1 MKIPRIANA
10 IGHIDDDLVSGAV
23 GSKKKKKNNWAKW
36 GSLAACL
43 SVLVITGAAI
53 LPSLLDGDVVNS
65 DGTDKRYRDFNI
77 QAEEVAIV
85 WPWEYQTVYEKY
97 TDIEI
102 DGMKYRGKGSAVSE
116 ALLGESI
123 GTYSISGYDDINEE
137 RHTVDAEVYKLQE
150 VALNQFVAVKMDGAG
165 YVFQNDQYAPPG
177 TFGELLEAVNLP
189 KLLELSRF
197 SENDN
202 NPDSKHF
209 TLNSD
214 DYVWDILSGCREAVF
229 IDDQEWS
236 TCDREYIS
244 FTVTSGT
251 LGVYKAAMYVTAD
264 GYLWTNA
271 FDWQYL
277 FDIGEDAAGKII
289 KYAKENSVSAEYEPY
304 RNSIAGKI
312 VEITK
317 DYILVDD
324 SILCKNPAEGIIYKV
339 LLSDLRISRYVD
351 CGAVAVG
358 DTVQISYEGEID
370 EENGNIIDSAVS
382 AFKAFISG
390 GDVMIPE

>member
-1 MKIPRIANA
+1 MKTPRIANA
-10 IGHIDDDLVSGAV
+10 IGHIDDDLVSGAA
-23 GSKKKKKNNWAKW
+23 GSKKKKKNYWVKW

-43 SVLVITGAAI
+43 SALVITGAAI
-53 LPSLLDGDVVNS
+53 LPSLLGDDVVNS
-65 DGTDKRYRDFNI
+65 DGTDDRYRDFNI
-77 QAEEVAIV
+77 QAGETDIV
-85 WPWEYQTVYEKY
+85 WPWEYQTAYEKY

-102 DGMKYRGKGSAVSE
+102 DGIKYRGKGSAVSE
-116 ALLGESI
+116 ALLGESL
-123 GTYSISGYDDINEE
+123 GTYTVSGYDDNNE
-137 RHTVDAEVYKLQE
+137 RHTVETEVYKLREAAQ
-150 VALNQFVAVKMDGAG
+150 NQFVAVKMDGAC
-165 YVFQNDQYAPPG
+165 YVFKNDQYTPPG

-202 NPDSKHF
+202 TPDSKHF

-214 DYVWDILSGCREAVF
+214 DYVWDILSGCRDAVF
-229 IDDQEWS
+229 VDDQAWS
-236 TCDREYIS
+236 TGGREYIS
-244 FTVTSGT
+244 FTITSET
-251 LGVYKAAMYVTAD
+251 LGVYKVAMYVTAD

-289 KYAKENSVSAEYEPY
+289 KYVKENSVNAEYEPY
-304 RNSIAGKI
+304 RNSIVGKI
-312 VEITK
+312 VEITG

-324 SILCKNPAEGIIYKV
+324 SILCKDPADGITYKV

-351 CGAVAVG
+351 YGAVTVG

-370 EENGNIIDSAVS
+370 KENENIIDSAVS
-382 AFKAFISG
+382 ASKAVISD